1 MGKKQIFGLTSQ
13 EAVENKKIFGDNS
26 LSQKKTLSFWAM
38 LIDSFKDKWILI
50 LIGALGVQ
58 ILFNILST
66 FIPGLGHPQWYEA
79 ISIIVAILLSTGFAT
94 LSSYSNEKKFVAL
107 QAEAGKI
114 IVKAYR
120 DGKVVELGIGELTIG
135 DAVLLQSG
143 DLVPFDG
150 TLVSGKIKVNQASLN
165 GESED
170 AKKKVYEGKD
180 EDLKTD
186 NLFSEYMVFRG
197 SVVTE
202 GKGVIVAKQI
212 GDNTILGSINTSLQE
227 NLKPSPSTIKLDKLA
242 NQIGKM
248 GYTVAGLYFVMKLAT
263 GIIAM
268 KGNYVPVEVFLLF
281 MRTLIYSVT
290 IVIMAVPEGLPM
302 MLAMVAGMNSQR
314 LLKENILVRN
324 PDSIETAGY
333 TSALFSDKTGT
344 ITKGVLSVVDF
355 ILGDGKEIKKPE
367 NSVLK
372 DYIVNATGLNNEAV
386 ITSEK
391 VAAGSNGTDR
401 ALMTYIIENGHEKAF
416 DVSQIVERKAF
427 TSATKFASIT
437 LKDGTVYT
445 KGAAEVIQKRCTHYI
460 DENGKIQELHPEKQ
474 ALLDKISVE
483 RAKKC
488 MRLLGLSV
496 NKEGKEIFIAFASIR
511 DDLREGMVETVKSL
525 REAGIHVVMVTGDRL
540 ETAKAIASD
549 AGIMT
554 DEDMAITHD
563 ELDAMDDNTLKQ
575 NINKIKVVSR
585 ALPMDKKRLVNV
597 LQTESGVA
605 GMTGDGTNDA
615 PALKTSDIGYSMG
628 DGSEVA
634 KEASDVVILNNSLTS
649 IEKAV
654 LFGRTMTKSVQK
666 FIIFQLAVN
675 VSVIAI
681 SLLSPIF
688 NWNEPFTIVQI
699 LWINLIMD
707 TLAALAFGEEPPLE
721 EYMKEKPAGKYEDI
735 LTGYMKSQIGL
746 AGTFI
751 TLTSLG
757 LFTNFMG
764 MRDFFIGNTQEDI
777 VRTFIFTFFVYTV
790 IFNGLN
796 TRSTHFNV
804 LKNISLNKKFIYVMG
819 SIAIVQ
825 SLLIQFG
832 GKVFSTVPMD
842 LKHFFMALAL
852 SAVIIPLDIL
862 RKWIINL
869 KNKK

>member
-1 MGKKQIFGLTSQ
+1 MEEKHVFGLTSQ
-13 EAVENKKIFGDNS
+13 EAVENKKKFGDNS

-38 LIDSFKDKWILI
+38 LVDSFKDKWILI

-66 FIPGLGHPQWYEA
+66 FIPGLGHAQWYEA

-150 TLVSGKIKVNQASLN
+150 TLVSGEIKVNQASLN

-170 AKKKVYEGKD
+170 AKKKVYEGKT

-186 NLFSEYMVFRG
+186 DLFSEYMVFRG

-202 GKGVIVAKQI
+202 GEAVIVARQ
-212 GDNTILGSINTSLQE
+212 INTSLQE
-227 NLKPSPSTIKLDKLA
+227 DLKPSPSTIKLDKLA

-248 GYTVAGLYFVMKLAT
+248 GYTVAGLYFFMKLAT
-263 GIIAM
+263 GIAAM

-355 ILGDGKEIKKPE
+355 ILGDGKEIKNPE
-367 NSVLK
+367 NPILR
-372 DYIVNATGLNNEAV
+372 DYIINATGLNNESV

-416 DVSQIVERKAF
+416 DVSQIVEREPF

-445 KGAAEVIQKRCTHYI
+445 KGAAEVIQKRCTHYV
-460 DENGKIQELHPEKQ
+460 DENGEIQELHPSKQ
-474 ALLDKISVE
+474 ALLDVISVE
-483 RAKKC
+483 RAKKS

-511 DDLREGMVETVKSL
+511 DDLRDGMVETVKTL

-540 ETAKAIASD
+540 ETAKAIATD
-549 AGIMT
+549 AGIMA
-554 DEDMAITHD
+554 DGDVAITHD
-563 ELDAMDDNTLKQ
+563 ELDAMDDITLKQ

-597 LQTESGVA
+597 LQAENGVA
-605 GMTGDGTNDA
+605 GMTG
-615 PALKTSDIGYSMG
+615 
-628 DGSEVA
+628 
-634 KEASDVVILNNSLTS
+634 
-649 IEKAV
+649 
-654 LFGRTMTKSVQK
+654 R
-666 FIIFQLAVN
+666 
-675 VSVIAI
+675 
-681 SLLSPIF
+681 
-688 NWNEPFTIVQI
+688 
-699 LWINLIMD
+699 
-707 TLAALAFGEEPPLE
+707 
-721 EYMKEKPAGKYEDI
+721 
-735 LTGYMKSQIGL
+735 
-746 AGTFI
+746 
-751 TLTSLG
+751 
-757 LFTNFMG
+757 
-764 MRDFFIGNTQEDI
+764 
-777 VRTFIFTFFVYTV
+777 
-790 IFNGLN
+790 
-796 TRSTHFNV
+796 
-804 LKNISLNKKFIYVMG
+804 
-819 SIAIVQ
+819 
-825 SLLIQFG
+825 
-832 GKVFSTVPMD
+832 
-842 LKHFFMALAL
+842 
-852 SAVIIPLDIL
+852 
-862 RKWIINL
+862 
-869 KNKK
+869 

>member
-1 MGKKQIFGLTSQ
+1 MEKEHVFGLTSQ
-13 EAVENKKIFGDNS
+13 EAIENKKKFGDNS

-38 LIDSFKDKWILI
+38 LLDSFKDKWILI

-58 ILFNILST
+58 ILFNVLST
-66 FIPGLGHPQWYEA
+66 FIPGLGHAQWYEA

-120 DGKVVELGIGELTIG
+120 DGKVVELEIGELTIG

-150 TLVSGKIKVNQASLN
+150 SLVSGEIKVNQASLN

-170 AKKKVYEGKD
+170 AKKKVYEGKI

-186 NLFSEYMVFRG
+186 DLFSEYMVFRG

-202 GKGVIVAKQI
+202 GEAVIVARQI
-212 GDNTILGSINTSLQE
+212 GDNTVLGSINTSLQE
-227 NLKPSPSTIKLDKLA
+227 DLKPSPSTIKLDKLA

-263 GIIAM
+263 GIAAM

-355 ILGDGKEIKKPE
+355 ILGDGKEIKNPE
-367 NSVLK
+367 NPVLR
-372 DYIVNATGLNNEAV
+372 DYIVNATGLNNESV

-416 DVSQIVERKAF
+416 DVSQIVERKPF

-460 DENGKIQELHPEKQ
+460 DENGEIQELHPSKQ
-474 ALLDKISVE
+474 ALLDVISVE
-483 RAKKC
+483 RAKKS

-511 DDLREGMVETVKSL
+511 DALRDGMVETVKTL

-540 ETAKAIASD
+540 ETAKAIATD
-549 AGIMT
+549 AGIMSAG
-554 DEDMAITHD
+554 DMAITHD
-563 ELDAMDDNTLKQ
+563 ELDAMDDITLKQ

-597 LQTESGVA
+597 LQAENGVA
-605 GMTGDGTNDA
+605 GMTG
-615 PALKTSDIGYSMG
+615 
-628 DGSEVA
+628 
-634 KEASDVVILNNSLTS
+634 
-649 IEKAV
+649 
-654 LFGRTMTKSVQK
+654 R
-666 FIIFQLAVN
+666 
-675 VSVIAI
+675 
-681 SLLSPIF
+681 
-688 NWNEPFTIVQI
+688 
-699 LWINLIMD
+699 
-707 TLAALAFGEEPPLE
+707 
-721 EYMKEKPAGKYEDI
+721 
-735 LTGYMKSQIGL
+735 
-746 AGTFI
+746 
-751 TLTSLG
+751 
-757 LFTNFMG
+757 
-764 MRDFFIGNTQEDI
+764 
-777 VRTFIFTFFVYTV
+777 
-790 IFNGLN
+790 
-796 TRSTHFNV
+796 
-804 LKNISLNKKFIYVMG
+804 
-819 SIAIVQ
+819 
-825 SLLIQFG
+825 
-832 GKVFSTVPMD
+832 
-842 LKHFFMALAL
+842 
-852 SAVIIPLDIL
+852 
-862 RKWIINL
+862 
-869 KNKK
+869 